1 MRRLILALCLTSL
14 PVAAI
19 AQATAAKGTD
29 TQHSATPGTVAPA
42 VPPAAAPLS
51 AGAAAIKSHVMF
63 LAADAMRGRE
73 AGSPEYDIAAEYVAA
88 QFFAAGLK
96 PGGDKGGYAQN
107 VPLVSYKPDGQG
119 TLAITGAAGQ
129 SALTFGT
136 DYIPS
141 SNPRTAE
148 TSVSAPVVFVGY
160 GIVAP
165 QYGRDDYRGVDVKGK
180 IVAFV
185 SGSPS
190 KMTGE
195 ERAWLGAATTKARF
209 AAERGAVG
217 TIALVTPRSDKQR
230 PFARLVEANDHSRMT
245 WANADGTGHVEEGGI
260 PALATLSLSGA
271 QKLFAGAR
279 TSWAKIARAAEK
291 ADATFTPE
299 ALPVTVSATT
309 KTKFEQVRSSN
320 VVGVLPGSDPAL
332 SREVVVLSAHLD
344 HVGVSGKAEDKI
356 HNGALD
362 NAIGIAS
369 LIEEA
374 KRFQK
379 EGPAKRTILFL
390 AVTAEEKGLVGS
402 DYFANHPT
410 VPAESIIAN
419 VNLDMP
425 ILTYKF
431 EDMVA
436 FGGDRSTLGPIIRG
450 AVEGAGV
457 ALSPDPIPDEG
468 IFVRSDH
475 FRFVQKGVPSVFLW
489 PGQKGP
495 GKAAVEHFLSTN
507 YHKPTDDLSQPIEWE
522 EGVRFVD
529 VNYRIAR
536 NIGDAATRPVWNK
549 GDYFGTLFKGPM
561 AP

>member
-1 MRRLILALCLTSL
+1 MRRLTLACLLSTL
-14 PVAAI
+14 PVTAI
-19 AQATAAKGTD
+19 AQD
-29 TQHSATPGTVAPA
+29 
-42 VPPAAAPLS
+42 AAPLS
-51 AGAAAIKSHVMF
+51 PGAAAIKGHVMF
-63 LAADAMRGRE
+63 LASDAMRGRE
-73 AGSPEYDIAAEYVAA
+73 AGSPEYDIAAEYVAS

-96 PGGDKGGYAQN
+96 PQGDKGSYLQE
-107 VPLVSYKPDGQG
+107 VPLVAYKPDGEG
-119 TLAITGAAGQ
+119 TVSITRGTTATK
-129 SALTFGT
+129 LTYGT

-141 SNPRTAE
+141 ANARAKE
-148 TSVSAPVVFVGY
+148 TTLTAPVVFVGY

-165 QYGRDDYRGVDVKGK
+165 QYARDDFKGVDVKGK

-185 SGSPS
+185 SGSPA
-190 KMTGE
+190 KMSGE
-195 ERAWLGAATTKARF
+195 ERAWLGSPTTKARF

-217 TIALVTPRSDKQR
+217 TIVLTTPRSEKVR
-230 PFARLVEANDHSRMT
+230 SFAKSVEASTHTRMA
-245 WANADGTGHVEEGGI
+245 WANPDGTGHVDDSAA
-260 PALATLSLSGA
+260 PTLATLSLDGA
-271 QKLFAGAR
+271 AKLFGPG
-279 TSWAKIARAAEK
+279 WAKIAKEAAK
-291 ADATFTPE
+291 PDAKFAAA
-299 ALPVTVSATT
+299 ALPGTVSVST
-309 KTKFEQVRSSN
+309 KTSFAPARSSN

-332 SREVVVLSAHLD
+332 AKEVVVLSAHLD
-344 HVGVSGKAEDKI
+344 HVGVSGNGEDKI

-362 NAIGIAS
+362 NAIGIGS

-379 EGPAKRTILFL
+379 DGAPKRTILFL
-390 AVTAEEKGLVGS
+390 AVTAEEKGLIGS

-410 VPAESIIAN
+410 VPLASIVAD

-436 FGGDRSTLGPIIRG
+436 LGGDRSTLGPVIRR
-450 AVEGAGV
+450 AVESAGV
-457 ALSPDPIPDEG
+457 VLSPDPIPDEG

-475 FRFVQKGVPSVFLW
+475 FRFVQKGIPSVFLW

-495 GKAAVEHFLSTN
+495 GKEAVTYFLATN
-507 YHKPTDDLSQPIEWE
+507 YHKPSDDLKQPIQWE

-536 NIGDAATRPVWNK
+536 EVADAAQRPVWNK

-561 AP
+561 GE

>member
-1 MRRLILALCLTSL
+1 MHRLALAFLLSTL
-14 PVAAI
+14 PVIAI
-19 AQATAAKGTD
+19 AQD
-29 TQHSATPGTVAPA
+29 
-42 VPPAAAPLS
+42 AAPLS
-51 AGAAAIKSHVMF
+51 PGAAAIKGHVMF
-63 LAADAMRGRE
+63 LASDAMKGRE
-73 AGSPEYDIAAEYVAA
+73 AGSAEYDIAAEYVAS

-96 PGGDKGGYAQN
+96 AGGDTSGKGAAYLQQ
-107 VPLVSYKPDGQG
+107 VPLVAYKPDGAG
-119 TLAITGAAGQ
+119 TLSITRGGVAAPLV
-129 SALTFGT
+129 AGT
-136 DYIPS
+136 DFIAAP
-141 SNPRTAE
+141 NARAKE
-148 TSVSAPVVFVGY
+148 TNLSAPVVFVGY

-165 QYGRDDYRGVDVKGK
+165 QYGRDDFAGVDVKGK

-195 ERAWLGAATTKARF
+195 ERAWLGSPTTKARF
-209 AAERGAVG
+209 AAERGAIGVI
-217 TIALVTPRSDKQR
+217 TLTTPRSEKQR
-230 PFARLVEANDHSRMT
+230 GFAKLVEANTHTRMT
-245 WANADGTGHVEEGGI
+245 WANPDGTGHVEEGAV
-260 PALATLSLSGA
+260 PTLATLSLTGA
-271 QKLFAGAR
+271 EKLFAGAG
-279 TSWAKIARAAEK
+279 TGWAKVAKEAAK
-291 ADATFTPE
+291 ADARFTAQPL
-299 ALPVTVSATT
+299 AGTLAVTS
-309 KTKFEQVRSSN
+309 KTSFAPARSSN
-320 VVGVLPGSDPAL
+320 VVGVLPGSDPVLAK
-332 SREVVVLSAHLD
+332 EVVVLSAHLD
-344 HVGVSGKAEDKI
+344 HVGVSGSAPDKT

-379 EGPAKRTILFL
+379 EGAPKRTILFL
-390 AVTAEEKGLVGS
+390 AATAEEKGLIGS

-410 VPAESIIAN
+410 VPADSIIAD

-425 ILTYKF
+425 ILTYTF

-436 FGGDRSTLGPIIRG
+436 FGGDRSTLGPVIRR
-450 AVEGAGV
+450 AVEGAGI

-495 GKAAVEHFLSTN
+495 GKAAVTYFLATN
-507 YHKPTDDLSQPIEWE
+507 YHKPSDDLSQPIQWE
-522 EGVRFVD
+522 QGVRFVD

-536 NIGDAATRPVWNK
+536 DIADGATRPVWNK

>member
-1 MRRLILALCLTSL
+1 MAATNGFFRINPPMRRVVLAFLLSTL
-14 PVAAI
+14 PVTAI
-19 AQATAAKGTD
+19 AQE
-29 TQHSATPGTVAPA
+29 
-42 VPPAAAPLS
+42 AAPLS
-51 AGAAAIKSHVMF
+51 PGASAIKGHVMF
-63 LAADAMRGRE
+63 LASDAMKGRE
-73 AGSPEYDIAAEYVAA
+73 AGSPEYDIAAEYVAS

-96 PGGDKGGYAQN
+96 PAGDKGSYLQN
-107 VPLVSYKPDGQG
+107 VPLVAFKTDGESKLSVTRGG
-119 TLAITGAAGQ
+119 TTLPLTYGVDYVP
-129 SALTFGT
+129 SA
-136 DYIPS
+136 
-141 SNPRTAE
+141 NPRAKE
-148 TSVSAPVVFVGY
+148 TDLSAPVVFVGY

-165 QYGRDDYRGVDVKGK
+165 QYGRDDYSGVDVKGK

-195 ERAWLGAATTKARF
+195 ERAWLGSPTTKARF
-209 AAERGAVG
+209 AAERGAIG
-217 TIALVTPRSDKQR
+217 TVTLYTPRSEKQR
-230 PFARLVEANDHSRMT
+230 PFAKLAEANGHSRMT
-245 WANADGTGHVEEGGI
+245 WANPDGTGHVEEGGI
-260 PALATLSLSGA
+260 PTLATLSLTGA
-271 QKLFAGAR
+271 EKLFAGAR
-279 TSWAKIARAAEK
+279 TGWTKIAREANK
-291 ADATFTPE
+291 ADARFTPE
-299 ALPVTVSATT
+299 ALPATLSAAV
-309 KTKFEQVRSSN
+309 KTSFTPARSSN
-320 VVGVLPGSDPAL
+320 VIGMLPGSDPAL
-332 SREVVVLSAHLD
+332 AKEVVVLSAHLD
-344 HVGVSGKAEDKI
+344 HVGNSGKGEDKI

-379 EGPAKRTILFL
+379 EGAPKRSVLFL
-390 AVTAEEKGLVGS
+390 AVTAEEKGLIGS

-410 VPAESIIAN
+410 VPASSIIAN

-436 FGGDRSTLGPIIRG
+436 FGGDRSTLGPIIER
-450 AVEGAGV
+450 AVQSAGV
-457 ALSPDPIPDEG
+457 TLSPDPMPDEG

-495 GKAAVEHFLSTN
+495 GKAAVEHFMSTN
-507 YHKPTDDLSQPIEWE
+507 YHKPSDDLSQPIEWE
-522 EGVRFVD
+522 QGVRFVD

-536 NIGDAATRPVWNK
+536 DIADAATRPVWNK

>member
-1 MRRLILALCLTSL
+1 MRRFALTLLLATL
-14 PVAAI
+14 PVSAL
-19 AQATAAKGTD
+19 AQD
-29 TQHSATPGTVAPA
+29 
-42 VPPAAAPLS
+42 AAPLS
-51 AGAAAIKSHVMF
+51 QEAAAIKAHVMF
-63 LAADAMRGRE
+63 LASDAMKGRD
-73 AGSPEYDIAAEYVAA
+73 AGSPEYDIAAQYVAA

-96 PGGDKGGYAQN
+96 PGGDKGGYLQD
-107 VPLVSYKPDGQG
+107 VPLVSYKPDGEG
-119 TLAITGAAGQ
+119 TLAVTRGGTATP
-129 SALTFGT
+129 LVFGK

-141 SNPRTAE
+141 PNARAKVTNL
-148 TSVSAPVVFVGY
+148 SAPVVFVGY

-165 QYGRDDYRGVDVKGK
+165 QYGRDDFRGVDVKGK

-195 ERAWLGAATTKARF
+195 ERAWLGSPATKARF
-209 AAERGAVG
+209 AAERGAAG
-217 TIALVTPRSDKQR
+217 AITLVTPRSEKQR
-230 PFARLVEANDHSRMT
+230 PFAKAVETNGHVRMS
-245 WANADGTGHVEEGGI
+245 WANPDGTGHVEEGSI
-260 PALATLSLSGA
+260 PTLATVSLAGA
-271 QKLFAGAR
+271 EKLFAGAR
-279 TSWAKIARAAEK
+279 ASWAKVAKEADK
-291 ADATFTPE
+291 ADARFMAE
-299 ALPVTVSATT
+299 ALPATLSIAT
-309 KTKFEQVRSSN
+309 KTSFAAARSSN
-320 VVGVLPGSDPAL
+320 VVGMLPGSDPAL
-332 SREVVVLSAHLD
+332 AKEVVVLSAHLD
-344 HVGVSGKAEDKI
+344 HVGVSGNAPDKI

-379 EGPAKRTILFL
+379 EGAPKRTILFL
-390 AVTAEEKGLVGS
+390 AVTAEEKGLIGS

-410 VPAESIIAN
+410 VPAASIIAD

-436 FGGDRSTLGPIIRG
+436 FGGDRSTLGPIIRR
-450 AVEGAGV
+450 AVEGAGL

-475 FRFVQKGVPSVFLW
+475 FRFVAKGVPSVFLW

-495 GKAAVEHFLSTN
+495 GKAAVTHFLATH
-507 YHKPTDDLSQPIEWE
+507 YHKPTDDLSQPIQWQ

-536 NIGDAATRPVWNK
+536 EIGDAPTQPVWNK

-561 AP
+561 GE

>member
-14 PVAAI
+14 PLAAI
-19 AQATAAKGTD
+19 AQGTATQDPARN
-29 TQHSATPGTVAPA
+29 APA
-42 VPPAAAPLS
+42 PAAEAALS
-51 AGAAAIKSHVMF
+51 APAAAIKSHVMF
-63 LAADAMRGRE
+63 LASDAMRGRDT
-73 AGSPEYDIAAEYVAA
+73 GSPEYDIAAEYVAA

-96 PGGDKGGYAQN
+96 PGGDKGGYAQA
-107 VPLVSYKPDGQG
+107 VPLVSYKPEGQG
-119 TLAITGAAGQ
+119 SLSITGPAGPTT
-129 SALTFGT
+129 LTFGT

-141 SNPRTAE
+141 TNPRAADTN
-148 TSVSAPVVFVGY
+148 VSAPVVFVGY

-195 ERAWLGAATTKARF
+195 ERAWLGASTTKARF

-217 TIALVTPRSDKQR
+217 TIALVTPRFDKQR
-230 PFARLVEANDHSRMT
+230 PFARLVEANEHSRMT
-245 WANADGTGHVEEGGI
+245 WANADGTGHVEEGSI

-279 TSWAKIARAAEK
+279 TPWARVARAAEK

-299 ALPVTVSATT
+299 ALPVTVAATT
-309 KTKFEQVRSSN
+309 KTKFEPVRSSN
-320 VVGVLPGSDPAL
+320 VVGLLPGSDPAL

-344 HVGVSGKAEDKI
+344 HVGVSGNGEDKI

-379 EGPAKRTILFL
+379 EGPGKRTILFL

-410 VPAESIIAN
+410 VPADSIVAN

-436 FGGDRSTLGPIIRG
+436 FGGDRSSLGPIIRG

-457 ALSPDPIPDEG
+457 ILSPDPIPDEG

-495 GKAAVEHFLSTN
+495 GKAAVEHFLSTH
-507 YHKPTDDLSQPIEWE
+507 YHKPTDDLSQPIQWE

-536 NIGDAATRPVWNK
+536 DIADAPTRPVWNK
-549 GDYFGTLFKGPM
+549 GDYFGTLFNGPM
-561 AP
+561 AQ

>member
-1 MRRLILALCLTSL
+1 MRRFAIALCFATL

-19 AQATAAKGTD
+19 AQQAAPAAPATPAKAQTAA
-29 TQHSATPGTVAPA
+29 ATT
-42 VPPAAAPLS
+42 PLS
-51 AGAAAIKSHVMF
+51 PEAAAIKSHVMF
-63 LAADAMRGRE
+63 LASDAMRGRE
-73 AGSPEYDIAAEYVAA
+73 AGSPEYDIAAEYVAS

-96 PGGDKGGYAQN
+96 PGAAKGGYLQE
-107 VPLVSYKPDGQG
+107 VPLVAYKPEGEGKLGITRGG
-119 TLAITGAAGQ
+119 TTLP
-129 SALTFGT
+129 LTYGT
-136 DYIPS
+136 DYVPS
-141 SNPRTAE
+141 ANPRAKE
-148 TSVSAPVVFVGY
+148 TNLSAPVVFVGY

-195 ERAWLGAATTKARF
+195 ERAWLGSPTTKARF

-217 TIALVTPRSDKQR
+217 TITLVTPRSDKQR
-230 PFARLVEANDHSRMT
+230 PFAKMVEGIGHTRMT
-245 WANADGTGHVEEGGI
+245 WANPDGTGHVEEGGI
-260 PALATLSLSGA
+260 PTLATLSLSGA
-271 QKLFAGAR
+271 EKLFAGAR
-279 TSWAKIARAAEK
+279 TSWAKVAKESDK
-291 ADATFTPE
+291 ADARFTPE
-299 ALPVTVSATT
+299 VLPATLSATT
-309 KTKFEQVRSSN
+309 KTSFAPARSSN

-332 SREVVVLSAHLD
+332 AKEVVVLSAHLD
-344 HVGVSGKAEDKI
+344 HVGVSGKADDKI

-379 EGPAKRTILFL
+379 EGAPKRTVLFL
-390 AVTAEEKGLVGS
+390 AVTAEEKGLIGS

-410 VPAESIIAN
+410 VPASSIIAN

-436 FGGDRSTLGPIIRG
+436 FGGDRSTLGPIISR
-450 AVEGAGV
+450 AVAGAGV
-457 ALSPDPIPDEG
+457 SLSPDPMPDEG

-495 GKAAVEHFLSTN
+495 GKAAVEHFMSTN
-507 YHKPTDDLSQPIEWE
+507 YHKPSDDLSQPIEWE
-522 EGVRFVD
+522 QGVRFVD

-536 NIGDAATRPVWNK
+536 DIADAPTRPVWNK